1 MEQISEQ
8 ISETF
13 MPIFRS
19 LVSHKHL
26 NDLGLVD
33 PPQSTFPN
41 EGMRSE
47 HMEVPSGKES
57 AVGFKYSP
65 D

>member
-1 MEQISEQ
+1 MEQASEQ
-8 ISETF
+8 ISKAF

-19 LVSHKHL
+19 LVFHRHL
-26 NDLGLVD
+26 NDLGLID

-47 HMEVPSGKES
+47 HMEMS
-57 AVGFKYSP
+57 
-65 D
+65 